1 MSFKMS
7 LVCSP
12 PFCRIKRLRR
22 KREVHGIMMTPPSL
36 VLPLDEDTRESI
48 DGIKLQYVRG
58 NMQANIEILQKR

>member
-1 MSFKMS
+1 
-7 LVCSP
+7 
-12 PFCRIKRLRR
+12 
-22 KREVHGIMMTPPSL
+22 MMTPPSL